1 MPKKNESIINSKDLL
16 KSASTYLN
24 KDEIIKLKNTIDFA
38 TNAHKDQKRLSG
50 VNYISHPLAV
60 AYFIT
65 ELKLD
70 LEAIQAALLHDTLE
84 DCGIEASE
92 LMEVFGKNVCHIVQ
106 AVTKI
111 DELQSTQVDHS
122 LAESETMKKMFL
134 AMAEDVRVVIIKIAD
149 RLHNMQTL
157 QFLSK
162 KRQLAIS
169 TETMEVFAPLA
180 DRLGIWQYKWQ
191 LEDLAFSYLES
202 AIYNKINSMIAT
214 SQVERINYVD
224 DIVSA
229 INKEF
234 ESHNFEVEI
243 HGRVKNVYSIYK
255 KMERYSKEGK
265 NISKLYDLFAI
276 RIIVKNI
283 ADCYSAVGVVH
294 QAWRPIPGSFDD
306 YIANSKDSLYQSIH
320 TNVIGPDNKPLEV
333 QIRTAEMHERAEIGV
348 AAHWKYKDQEFKN
361 IDSRFESR
369 LVWLRNI
376 LDRQRESSNTDE
388 FVTSIKHDLFKD
400 QIFVYTPNS
409 DLKMLPIGATPV
421 DFAFSVHTDLGFH
434 CKGAKINGTPV
445 SLKYKLQNGDIVEI
459 ILANDK
465 KGPPRHWLNDSE
477 GYLGSDQSKQKVKQW
492 FRKFEK
498 EYNIKKGKELLFFE
512 LSRLNISKLPKG
524 FTKLMGYKN
533 LNDLY
538 AAIGYGDVSNEKLV
552 HRIFDHSKELV
563 LFSSGITMKLIVADR
578 VGILRDISTVIASSD
593 VNMVDVKTEER
604 DDNMTN
610 IFVTLDIKGGKEF
623 AKLFYDLDVI
633 KDVIELER
641 ITQEV

>member
-498 EYNIKKGKELLFFE
+498 EHNIKKGKELLFFE

>member
-38 TNAHKDQKRLSG
+38 TNAHKGQKRLSG
-50 VNYISHPLAV
+50 VSYISHPLAV

-84 DCGIEASE
+84 DCGIEAAE
-92 LMEVFGKNVCHIVQ
+92 LMEVFGKDVCHIVQ

-191 LEDLAFSYLES
+191 LEDLAFSYIES

-224 DIVSA
+224 DIVRA

-234 ESHNFEVEI
+234 ESHNLEVEI

-265 NISKLYDLFAI
+265 NISKIYDLFAI

-498 EYNIKKGKELLFFE
+498 EHNIKKGKELLFFE

-538 AAIGYGDVSNEKLV
+538 AAIGYGDVSNKKLV
-552 HRIFDHSKELV
+552 HRIFDHSKELA
-563 LFSSGITMKLIVADR
+563 LFSSGIKMKLIVADR

-610 IFVTLDIKGGKEF
+610 IFITLDIKGGKEF

-633 KDVIELER
+633 NDVIELER

>member
-24 KDEIIKLKNTIDFA
+24 KDEIIKLTNTIKFA

-50 VNYISHPLAV
+50 VSYISHPLAV
-60 AYFIT
+60 AFFIT

-84 DCGIEASE
+84 DCGIEATE
-92 LMEVFGKNVCHIVQ
+92 LMDVFGKDVCRIVQ

-111 DELQSTQVDHS
+111 DELQSTKVEHS

-157 QFLSK
+157 QFLPK

-169 TETMEVFAPLA
+169 IETMEVFAPLA

-224 DIVSA
+224 DIVNA

-234 ESHNFEVEI
+234 ESHDLEAEI

-265 NISKLYDLFAI
+265 NISKIYDLFAI

-283 ADCYSAVGVVH
+283 ADCYSAVGIVH

-306 YIANSKDSLYQSIH
+306 YIANSKESLYQSIH

-348 AAHWKYKDQEFKN
+348 AAHWKYKGQEFKN
-361 IDSRFESR
+361 IDSRFENR

-376 LDRQRESSNTDE
+376 LDRQRESANTDE

-498 EYNIKKGKELLFFE
+498 EHNILKGKELLFFE
-512 LSRLNISKLPKG
+512 LSRLNIPKLPKG
-524 FTKLMGYKN
+524 FTTLLGYKN

-538 AAIGYGDVSNEKLV
+538 AAIGYGDVSNKKLV
-552 HRIFDHSKELV
+552 HRIFDHSKELA
-563 LFSSGITMKLIVADR
+563 LFSSRIKMRLIVADR

-604 DDNMTN
+604 DDDTTN
-610 IFVTLDIKGGKEF
+610 IFITLDIKGGKEF

-641 ITQEV
+641 INQEV